1 MTAFIIGV
9 LVGFLLFAIIA
20 SVIIINRIQTNVAQ
34 LTKETDNLNKALQ
47 LVFLKV
53 NKIEKTTDATM
64 QAAES
69 FVDALRDSAENM
81 QLMSRRPNRP
91 YPPLP
96 PNSFDDIRKSFEDGI
111 KDMEDGI
118 DEDSEEESDGPPE
131 PWK

>member
-1 MTAFIIGV
+1 MNAFILGV

-20 SVIIINRIQTNVAQ
+20 SVIIINRIQTNLAQ
-34 LTKETDNLNKALQ
+34 LTKDTDNVNKALQ
-47 LVFLKV
+47 LAFLKI

-69 FVDALRDSAENM
+69 FVDALRESAESM
-81 QLMSRRPNRP
+81 QMMSRRPNRP

-96 PNSFDDIRKSFEDGI
+96 PNSFDDLRKSFEDGI
-111 KDMEDGI
+111 KDMEDGM